1 MGNRRVARVGLWCLT
16 AAACGSL
23 AVGVQGVANAAPKP
37 AVTPHVATASV
48 KIVNFL
54 FKPKTLNITKPT
66 AVTWTNNDST
76 GHNVVFN
83 GFGSRTLGFGKTY
96 THTFKTAGTFKYHC
110 TLHPGMSGKVVV
122 T

>member
-1 MGNRRVARVGLWCLT
+1 MGNRRVSRVGIWCLT

-23 AVGVQGVANAAPKP
+23 AVGVQGVASAATKP
-37 AVTPHVATASV
+37 AVRPHVTTASV
-48 KIVNFL
+48 TIKDFL
-54 FKPKTLNITKPT
+54 FKPKTLNISRSTY
-66 AVTWTNNDST
+66 VTWTNKDST

-96 THTFKTAGTFKYHC
+96 THKFGTVGTFKYHC
-110 TLHPGMSGKVVV
+110 TLHPGMAGKVVV